1 MQLEKKVDELVELSE
16 ELGAYRRASDRFG
29 VAHQQTR
36 DQAISRQRQLRNEIL
51 QLAVRRPPLLEA
63 FSRFLA
69 GWAFRVLAW

>member
-1 MQLEKKVDELVELSE
+1 MQLEKKLDELLELSE

-29 VAHQQTR
+29 VMHQMLR
-36 DQAISRQRQLRNEIL
+36 DQAIARQRELRDQIL
-51 QLAVRRPPLLEA
+51 AMLVRRPPLLEA